1 MVARTPSYCPDCG
14 SALDAVEDEGRT
26 RRRCLS
32 CARIVFRNPVPGAG
46 VVVVDGDHVLLVQR
60 GIEPGA
66 GEWCDPGGHLEVDEA
81 PEVAAARELEEE
93 TGLAVDPAALTLVDA
108 VQMEPWGE
116 KYIVSVG
123 YAVGRAKTSGSVSAG
138 TDAQAAQFVHRD
150 DLSALPFAFAY
161 VPSRVERA
169 FELFEDGVRSEE

>member
-14 SALDAVEDEGRT
+14 SRVETVEDEGRT
-26 RRRCLS
+26 RRRCPS

-46 VVVVDGDHVLLVQR
+46 VVVVGGDHVLLVQR
-60 GIEPGA
+60 GVDPGA
-66 GEWCDPGGHLEVDEA
+66 GQWCDPGGHLEVDE
-81 PEVAAARELEEE
+81 PPDVAAARELEEE

-123 YAVGRAKTSGSVSAG
+123 YAVAHEETTGDLSAG
-138 TDAQAAQFVHRD
+138 TVARAARFVHRD
-150 DLSALPFAFAY
+150 DCSSLSFAFAY
-161 VPSRVERA
+161 VPARIDRA
-169 FELFEDGVRSEE
+169 FALFE